1 MRPAD
6 MLKSVEKPHEYTLSE
21 VSAYLHKL
29 QKQSIF
35 GKIELTFRN
44 GKVTYVHRSHGM
56 NPGEPLE

>member
-1 MRPAD
+1 MF
-6 MLKSVEKPHEYTLSE
+6 KSVEKPHEYTLSE

-35 GKIELTFRN
+35 GKIEITFRN